1 MKDTL
6 CFGVD
11 HMSTSAFHCSSV
23 IVPNGEVVLT
33 WLAAMPLKYF
43 FFNKYLIFRCPFL
56 SKSTHAYSTAFLLV
70 GSIEK

>member
-6 CFGVD
+6 CFRVD

-33 WLAAMPLKYF
+33 WLAGIPLKHF
-43 FFNKYLIFRCPFL
+43 FFNKYLIFHCPFL
-56 SKSTHAYSTAFLLV
+56 SKSMHAYSTTSLLV
-70 GSIEK
+70 GQ